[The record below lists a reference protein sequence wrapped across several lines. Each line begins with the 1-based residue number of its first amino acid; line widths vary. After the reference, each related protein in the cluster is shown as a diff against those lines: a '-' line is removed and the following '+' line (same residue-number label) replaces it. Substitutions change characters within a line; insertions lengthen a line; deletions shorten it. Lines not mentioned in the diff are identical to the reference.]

1 MKSANFPC
9 LRVDDELRA
18 AAESVL
24 REGETL
30 SGFMRDAV
38 RLNII
43 RRRAQC
49 EFIARGMAAR
59 EDARR
64 SRLYVSSG
72 EMLKRLDES
81 LAKTRP
87 WRGGGARS
95 E

>member
-43 RRRAQC
+43 RRRAQR

-59 EDARR
+59 ADARR
-64 SRLYVSSG
+64 NGLYVSSG
-72 EMLKRLDES
+72 QMLKRLDES
-81 LAKTRP
+81 LARARAKRGSDTRS
-87 WRGGGARS
+87 A
-95 E
+95 